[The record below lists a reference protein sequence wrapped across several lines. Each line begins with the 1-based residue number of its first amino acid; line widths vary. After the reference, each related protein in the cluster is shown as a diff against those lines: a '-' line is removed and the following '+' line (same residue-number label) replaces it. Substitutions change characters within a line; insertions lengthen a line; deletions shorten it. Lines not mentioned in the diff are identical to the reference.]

1 MNDHTN
7 TPMPEDAL
15 LTAYA
20 LGELDPLSDEYKTI
34 AAKAADDPALQAR
47 IDQIAAL
54 GSQLSESY
62 DQAAGPG
69 LDDAALNNLVNL
81 SDAPI
86 ARIRRKASLTRRL
99 LPYAG
104 VAACAALATAGVFLL
119 AQPNTPSDRIA
130 GDDPAQLET
139 DSAPGDPA
147 KHKIDQLITIKLDQ
161 TPLVEALPQ
170 IAQAAGMTINYD
182 VDDVFDPAE
191 LIQVVRHPIS
201 LDLTDAP
208 ARAAL
213 ESALTQ
219 VNAPYPPTGYTLDYH
234 VTDSANIRVDKREAL
249 SSAGLP
255 PVMGTALAAIPLEQR
270 LERIR
275 TQLQTPVTLNI
286 DSFPLA
292 VALHQIK
299 EQTGV
304 QQLINWPSLELVGVD
319 PDTLISI
326 RLENIPAQE
335 VLKAVLQQAS
345 YDAFDDDKAGI
356 RLHENYV
363 QIDTL
368 RSLKGDV
375 ETRIYDINHLIT
387 QQTLLTKLKGDLFRN
402 LYLDE
407 YKDDFDIVAQAN
419 SGGALFGGGAAL
431 FGDGFDSGHRF
442 SLDGLAST
450 GGRTNG
456 VYDIRDLN
464 VDAPQFSRAPG
475 FDLND
480 ALSNSSSGGS
490 GGGIGGD
497 GQGGLFGDDSDS
509 EEESGPRTLAG
520 EPLTF
525 QQEAILADRQE
536 RTDEIDYMITN
547 VVGNPDEWLDEES
560 TINQLDGK
568 LAIKTTP
575 ENHQAI
581 QDLLDKLAPAGKEI
595 QPEDIEALAKD
606 VVDDVEKALIAI
618 EQRREIREIER
629 ERRERFAELS
639 DNPFKIAEHEP
650 LSTFSVDVDT
660 ASYAYGRRAILQ
672 NKTLP
677 NPNSIRIEEW
687 INYFDYGY
695 TAPVVDP
702 DLLPNGRLT
711 TAALEKLEAADQAFA
726 PFTTDV
732 EVAHCPWA
740 EGHQL
745 VRIGIKAMEV
755 AQTERSPAHLV
766 FLLDVSGS
774 MNSGDKL
781 GLVQRGM
788 PMLLDQ
794 LNDNDKVS
802 IVVYAGASG
811 LVLEAAEASDKNK
824 IKEAIA
830 SLRAGGSTAGAAGI
844 KLAYEMAEKHFIE
857 GGVNRVILCTD
868 GDFNVGTSNTDEL
881 VELVTSKANPEG
893 DNKDKGVYLSVMGF
907 GTGNLNDAMMEK
919 VTNAGNGNYHYIDS
933 VDEAVKTMSQQ
944 AGGTLITV
952 AKDVKL
958 QLEFNP
964 ARVASYRLI
973 GYENRVLR
981 DEDFNNDT
989 VDAGDIGAGH
999 SVTALYE
1006 IVPVPV
1012 QQNKP
1017 AAEQPDIDE
1026 LRYQKPRG
1034 LAEAADLPE
1043 LLTVKLR
1050 YKPVDAAAE
1059 QGTSRKVVKHVPAE
1073 AVGFAKASEATRFT
1087 ASVAA
1092 MGMILRGSPHKGDAT
1107 TRWVV
1112 DTAQAAKENDPNGY
1126 RDEFVR
1132 IATQAGLLEMQR
1144 DEAFRNDLVD

>member
-1 MNDHTN
+1 MNDHTH

-20 LGELDPLSDEYKTI
+20 LGELDPQSEDYKAI
-34 AAKAADDPALQAR
+34 EAMLEQDPALR
-47 IDQIAAL
+47 DQVKEIRQI
-54 GSQLSESY
+54 GEQLEAGY
-62 DQAAGPG
+62 DKAENPG
-69 LDDAALNNLVNL
+69 LDDATLANLVNI
-81 SDAPI
+81 SDAPV
-86 ARIRRKASLTRRL
+86 ARIRPKVPLTRRL

-104 VAACAALATAGVFLL
+104 VAACTALATAGVFLL
-119 AQPNTPSDRIA
+119 AQP
-130 GDDPAQLET
+130 PAP
-139 DSAPGDPA
+139 SAPVAGGDPVLLNTDTTPDEPA
-147 KHKIDQLITIKLDQ
+147 KHKIDRPITIKLDK
-161 TPLVEALPQ
+161 TPLIEALPQ
-170 IAQAAGMTINYD
+170 IGNAAGITIDYD
-182 VDDVFDPAE
+182 VAGVFDPAE
-191 LIQVVRHPIS
+191 ISQVVLHPIS
-201 LDLTDAP
+201 LDLTDTP

-219 VNAPYPPTGYTLDYH
+219 VNTPYPSSGYILDYY
-234 VTDSANIRVDKREAL
+234 VADSANVSVDKRE
-249 SSAGLP
+249 SITKAGLS
-255 PVMGTALAAIPLEQR
+255 PVMGAALAAIPLEQR
-270 LERIR
+270 LEKIR
-275 TQLQTPVTLNI
+275 NQLQKPITLNLNN
-286 DSFPLA
+286 FPLGI
-292 VALHQIK
+292 ALHEIK

-304 QQLINWPSLELVGVD
+304 QQLINWPSLELVGVE

-326 RLENIPAQE
+326 KLQNIPAHE

-345 YDAFDDDKAGI
+345 HDAFDDDKAGL

-368 RSLKGDV
+368 RSLKQDV
-375 ETRIYDINHLIT
+375 ETRVYDINHLIT
-387 QQTLLTKLKGDLFRN
+387 QQTLLTKVKGDLFRN

-407 YKDDFDIVAQAN
+407 YEEDGDGTFGQS
-419 SGGALFGGGAAL
+419 SGGSLFGGDSASL
-431 FGDGFDSGHRF
+431 FSDGFASSDTWF
-442 SLDGLAST
+442 DGGVTRGKGS
-450 GGRTNG
+450 TNG
-456 VYDIRDLN
+456 VYDIRDL
-464 VDAPQFSRAPG
+464 VVEAPQFSKAPS

-480 ALSNSSSGGS
+480 ALSNPGNINSGGS
-490 GGGIGGD
+490 VG
-497 GQGGLFGDDSDS
+497 GQGGLFGDDSDG
-509 EEESGPRTLAG
+509 EEDSGPRTLAG

-525 QQEAILADRQE
+525 QQEAILSDRQE
-536 RTDEIDYMITN
+536 RTDEIDYMITS

-560 TINQLDGK
+560 TINQLNGK

-581 QDLLDKLAPAGKEI
+581 KDLLDKLALAGKEI

-606 VVDDVEKALIAI
+606 VVDDVEKALIEI
-618 EQRREIREIER
+618 EQRRELRDIER

-660 ASYAYGRRAILQ
+660 ASYAYGRRSILQ
-672 NKTLP
+672 SKTLP
-677 NPNSIRIEEW
+677 TPNSIRIEEW

-702 DLLPNGRLT
+702 GQLPNGRLT
-711 TAALEKLEAADQAFA
+711 TAALEKLEAADQSFA

-755 AQTERSPAHLV
+755 AQTERPPAHLV

-774 MNSGDKL
+774 MSSGDKL

-830 SLRAGGSTAGAAGI
+830 NLRAGGSTAGAAGI
-844 KLAYEMAEKHFIE
+844 KLAYEMAEKHFVE

-868 GDFNVGTSNTDEL
+868 GDFNVGTSNTKEL
-881 VELVTSKANPEG
+881 VELVQAKANPEG
-893 DNKDKGVYLSVMGF
+893 EGVNKGVYLSVMGF

-919 VTNAGNGNYHYIDS
+919 ITNAGNGNYHYIDS
-933 VDEAVKTMSQQ
+933 VNEAVKTMSQQ

-981 DEDFNNDT
+981 NEDFNNDT

-1006 IVPVPV
+1006 IVPVPA
-1012 QQNKP
+1012 QKKKP

-1034 LAEAADLPE
+1034 LAEAAELPE
-1043 LLTVKLR
+1043 LLTLKLR

-1073 AVGFAKASEATRFT
+1073 AVEFAKASEATRFT

-1112 DTAQAAKENDPNGY
+1112 DTAEAAKENDPNGY

-1132 IATQAGLLEMQR
+1132 IATQIGILEMQR